1 MDETRE
7 YEWTDNPTV
16 SGESDCDTDILNECL
31 MHLKYNNSG
40 GDAFPMFSTIAVD
53 HILTGEDAIGWALQG
68 SLITNT
74 YTDAVAQIK
83 DEYTN
88 ATQTLNYQ
96 KTTPIVLPTFT
107 SNTTGGITVSDS
119 RGNTDAYTLIN
130 GVTYKYIGVWNTYW
144 FNIDYGK
151 ETLIKSYFIKA
162 DSNSNPEYPSAWT
175 LQASNDGSQWD
186 VIDTR
191 SGQTFTLGQSRTFI
205 VTTDTAYKQYRLI
218 FSDGLVSSGNGE
230 LGQLGFNADSID
242 YSFDY
247 KKAQNGHLIADI
259 SYKSQIDVLFS
270 EKGVADFYILDSV
283 NNQFYLPRTKWFHQF
298 TVETNLVNNANESG
312 LPNITGEFNQYRSPA
327 ASGAFKYT
335 SGINCDTI
343 GGGGAVFQKYLTTLD
358 ASMANSVYGRSENV
372 QPPSSNKL
380 LYYKVGNTIVNESEI
395 DVANLTSDVL
405 SLENNKANADLSNC
419 TKPHVTETY
428 SNGASWYRVY
438 SDGWCE
444 QGGTLTTTPSVPS
457 ISGNANITFL
467 KNFANTNY
475 SFSVVLQATS
485 SDYARI
491 GTYDYA
497 SLSVSGIIGNCLHIN
512 ANGHANY
519 AVNMLWRASGY
530 ILQGE

>member
-16 SGESDCDTDILNECL
+16 SGESDCDTDVLNECL

-74 YTDAVAQIK
+74 YPDAVAQIK

-107 SNTTGGITVSDS
+107 SNTAEGITVSDS
-119 RGNTDAYTLIN
+119 RENSDAYTLIN
-130 GVTYKYIGVWNTYW
+130 GVSYKSIGAWNTYW

-151 ETLIKSYFIKA
+151 ETLINSYFIKA
-162 DSNSNPEYPSAWT
+162 DSNGNPEYPSAWT

-205 VTTDTAYKQYRLI
+205 VTADTAYKQYRLV
-218 FSDGLVSSGNGE
+218 FSDGVLASGAGQ
-230 LGQLGFNADSID
+230 LSQLGFTADSIV
-242 YSFDY
+242 YSFEY

-298 TVETNLVNNANESG
+298 TVDTNLVNNANESG

-327 ASGAFKYT
+327 ATGAFKYT
-335 SGINCDTI
+335 TGTNCDTI

-380 LYYKVGNTIVNESEI
+380 LYYKVGSTMVNEAEI
-395 DVANLTSDVL
+395 DTANLTNDVL
-405 SLENNKANADLSNC
+405 LLQSTKADADLLNISNTAKALLASQSMPSDNYIDLAHVASGNTYTAPADGYFTFTGIGNVGSWIQAQNDNNKLVTTATSASN
-419 TKPHVTETY
+419 
-428 SNGASWYRVY
+428 NGY
-438 SDGWCE
+438 
-444 QGGTLTTTPSVPS
+444 
-457 ISGNANITFL
+457 
-467 KNFANTNY
+467 
-475 SFSVVLQATS
+475 FSVFVPVKKNDICKVTFGATLHNPRFI
-485 SDYARI
+485 YA
-491 GTYDYA
+491 
-497 SLSVSGIIGNCLHIN
+497 
-512 ANGHANY
+512 
-519 AVNMLWRASGY
+519 
-530 ILQGE
+530 QGALND